1 MMRSQVNTVA
11 EQVCFDVHLL
21 TGDML
26 DTMMDPLHLQ
36 HFTKLCVLCIS
47 TSLYWRMSRWVC
59 RVALAILHNLAV
71 RETKGLLLFA
81 IHVPPASQR
90 NLS

>member
-1 MMRSQVNTVA
+1 M
-11 EQVCFDVHLL
+11 HLL

-59 RVALAILHNLAV
+59 RWHWPSGSKGNQGAAV
-71 RETKGLLLFA
+71 VCDSCAPCQL
-81 IHVPPASQR
+81 R
-90 NLS
+90 N

>member
-1 MMRSQVNTVA
+1 M
-11 EQVCFDVHLL
+11 HLL

-47 TSLYWRMSRWVC
+47 TSLYWRMSRWVAGGIGC
-59 RVALAILHNLAV
+59 LAQSGSKGDQGAAV
-71 RETKGLLLFA
+71 VCDSRAPCQL
-81 IHVPPASQR
+81 R
-90 NLS
+90 N